1 MSTYSLDHLT
11 DQQLIKNIRDQ
22 VFEDASI
29 NELQKRHGGIL
40 TTVYNYYQS
49 TLLNSGVNSI
59 NTGHKYGDAK
69 RVIWEAALSFDET
82 KNSKY
87 STWLYNTAR
96 FQCLNAI
103 RESSKEICYEP
114 EFMSVYIDNDQNE
127 RAMDE
132 INMNELELIEK
143 AKEFIA
149 RIKEP
154 HGRQLMT
161 MRYLQNR
168 PDGKKYTWKEI
179 AAAINYTQQ
188 HVHNLHNK
196 YLSELTKFLSYT
208 NEYNAQLAA

>member
-1 MSTYSLDHLT
+1 
-11 DQQLIKNIRDQ
+11 
-22 VFEDASI
+22 
-29 NELQKRHGGIL
+29 
-40 TTVYNYYQS
+40 
-49 TLLNSGVNSI
+49 
-59 NTGHKYGDAK
+59 
-69 RVIWEAALSFDET
+69 LSFDET

-149 RIKEP
+149 KIKEP

-179 AAAINYTQQ
+179 AIAINYTQQ